1 MTGKS
6 LFPPV
11 RRIGPGI
18 WIVLLFTLCALCG
31 RPAPAGA
38 APAPAARPDT
48 AVPSFKAIAA
58 GGGTC
63 AITASGGV
71 LCWGHGRPFPL
82 PVSGLESRVQAV
94 AVGSS
99 HACALTEAGAVKC
112 WGRNSGGQ
120 LGDGTT
126 IDRSTPVDAVGLT
139 SGVQAVTAGY
149 EHTCAL
155 TSGGG
160 VKCWGQNDTGQ
171 LGDGTTVDHT
181 TPVDVAGLAGGVQ
194 AVTAGGT
201 LMQLSFKPPVIKSYG
216 HTCALTTSGAVL
228 CWGANDSGQLGN
240 ALTPEVHTPI
250 AVPDLVTGVQAIAAG
265 FGHTCALTVDG
276 GAKCWGANWSDQLG
290 SGAGLARPALAY
302 VIGLERGV
310 QAIAAGGDHS
320 CALMAG
326 GGVKCWGRYPGD
338 GSARTLSSPVQVSG
352 VTSDTQ
358 AIAVGA
364 DHACALAETGA
375 VKCWGSNQS
384 GQLGNYMTTGGWLMP
399 TKVVYLDADVH
410 VVAAGG
416 DHTCA
421 LAAGAP
427 AAGWRAACWGYNP
440 GGQLG
445 DGGDVDR
452 MLPRTVT
459 GLDTGIQALAAGG
472 GHTCALDTGGEVSC
486 WGENF
491 YGQLGDG
498 TTEFKRLTPVAV
510 SGLSGGVSA
519 ISAGS
524 VHTCAL
530 LSGTVK
536 CWGMNGGG
544 QVGDGSTENRYA
556 PVDVAVGADV
566 QAIATGDSHTCAL
579 LTNGQIKCWGAYK
592 TNTPASA
599 SLGGHLAT
607 AVAAGGGHTCAL
619 TTGGGVKCWGANYF
633 GQLGDGTQ
641 TDRTE
646 PVDVVGLSSGVQ
658 AIAAHG
664 GRSCAIL
671 AAGKLLC
678 WGNNYQGILGDG
690 TMADRLTP
698 APVLGLAG
706 PVQAVTLGFW
716 HACALVQAPDAAQP
730 IVQCWGSNSY
740 GQLGVNPGWL
750 PVDVIIPDVL
760 GYLPYAGTD

>member
-338 GSARTLSSPVQVSG
+338 SGSADPLLSRAGQRRDQRHPGHCCGCGPRLCLGGNGCGQVLGQQPIRSVGQLYDHRWVADANKGGLPGRRRACGRRRRRPHLPRWQPVRRQ
-352 VTSDTQ
+352 Q
-358 AIAVGA
+358 VGA
-364 DHACALAETGA
+364 
-375 VKCWGSNQS
+375 
-384 GQLGNYMTTGGWLMP
+384 P
-399 TKVVYLDADVH
+399 R
-410 VVAAGG
+410 
-416 DHTCA
+416 
-421 LAAGAP
+421 AGA
-427 AAGWRAACWGYNP
+427 
-440 GGQLG
+440 
-445 DGGDVDR
+445 
-452 MLPRTVT
+452 
-459 GLDTGIQALAAGG
+459 
-472 GHTCALDTGGEVSC
+472 
-486 WGENF
+486 
-491 YGQLGDG
+491 
-498 TTEFKRLTPVAV
+498 TTL
-510 SGLSGGVSA
+510 GVS
-519 ISAGS
+519 S
-524 VHTCAL
+524 
-530 LSGTVK
+530 
-536 CWGMNGGG
+536 
-544 QVGDGSTENRYA
+544 
-556 PVDVAVGADV
+556 
-566 QAIATGDSHTCAL
+566 
-579 LTNGQIKCWGAYK
+579 
-592 TNTPASA
+592 
-599 SLGGHLAT
+599 AT
-607 AVAAGGGHTCAL
+607 AAM
-619 TTGGGVKCWGANYF
+619 
-633 GQLGDGTQ
+633 
-641 TDRTE
+641 
-646 PVDVVGLSSGVQ
+646 S
-658 AIAAHG
+658 IACC
-664 GRSCAIL
+664 RV
-671 AAGKLLC
+671 
-678 WGNNYQGILGDG
+678 
-690 TMADRLTP
+690 R
-698 APVLGLAG
+698 
-706 PVQAVTLGFW
+706 
-716 HACALVQAPDAAQP
+716 
-730 IVQCWGSNSY
+730 
-740 GQLGVNPGWL
+740 
-750 PVDVIIPDVL
+750 
-760 GYLPYAGTD
+760 

>member
-1 MTGKS
+1 
-6 LFPPV
+6 
-11 RRIGPGI
+11 
-18 WIVLLFTLCALCG
+18 
-31 RPAPAGA
+31 
-38 APAPAARPDT
+38 
-48 AVPSFKAIAA
+48 
-58 GGGTC
+58 
-63 AITASGGV
+63 
-71 LCWGHGRPFPL
+71 
-82 PVSGLESRVQAV
+82 
-94 AVGSS
+94 
-99 HACALTEAGAVKC
+99 
-112 WGRNSGGQ
+112 
-120 LGDGTT
+120 
-126 IDRSTPVDAVGLT
+126 
-139 SGVQAVTAGY
+139 
-149 EHTCAL
+149 
-155 TSGGG
+155 
-160 VKCWGQNDTGQ
+160 
-171 LGDGTTVDHT
+171 
-181 TPVDVAGLAGGVQ
+181 
-194 AVTAGGT
+194 
-201 LMQLSFKPPVIKSYG
+201 
-216 HTCALTTSGAVL
+216 
-228 CWGANDSGQLGN
+228 
-240 ALTPEVHTPI
+240 
-250 AVPDLVTGVQAIAAG
+250 
-265 FGHTCALTVDG
+265 
-276 GAKCWGANWSDQLG
+276 
-290 SGAGLARPALAY
+290 
-302 VIGLERGV
+302 
-310 QAIAAGGDHS
+310 
-320 CALMAG
+320 
-326 GGVKCWGRYPGD
+326 
-338 GSARTLSSPVQVSG
+338 
-352 VTSDTQ
+352 
-358 AIAVGA
+358 
-364 DHACALAETGA
+364 
-375 VKCWGSNQS
+375 
-384 GQLGNYMTTGGWLMP
+384 
-399 TKVVYLDADVH
+399 
-410 VVAAGG
+410 
-416 DHTCA
+416 
-421 LAAGAP
+421 
-427 AAGWRAACWGYNP
+427 
-440 GGQLG
+440 
-445 DGGDVDR
+445 

-760 GYLPYAGTD
+760 GYLPYAGTARHCGRRNILEHLTTAFGCTPPSKRRIGCPPHMRPNCRRCCRRGSPVLGHELFRRTGDGTATNHTTPIVVHGLGRGVLAVAAGDSHTCALAVAGKVKCWG